1 MDALLSL
8 SVFSPLFAS
17 GNIFPL
23 FKVYELL
30 LLLPS
35 CVWPFVTPWTAARQ
49 ASLPLTISWHFP
61 KLMFIAS
68 VMLSSHLILWHPL
81 LLLPSIFP
89 SIRDFSNELSVRIR
103 LPKYWSFR
111 LSISPCTEYS
121 GLLSLRIDWFDLLAV
136 QGTLRS
142 LLSTTGQRHQ
152 FFGILTSLWSSSHN
166 CTWPLGRP

>member
-49 ASLPLTISWHFP
+49 ASLSSPSPGGCPSSCSLNQWCRPAISSSDTLFSFCPQSSQESGTFP
-61 KLMFIAS
+61 MSRLFTSDDQNIGVSA
-68 VMLSSHLILWHPL
+68 
-81 LLLPSIFP
+81 LPSVFP
-89 SIRDFSNELSVRIR
+89 VNIQGWPPLR
-103 LPKYWSFR
+103 L
-111 LSISPCTEYS
+111 T
-121 GLLSLRIDWFDLLAV
+121 GLI
-136 QGTLRS
+136 S
-142 LLSTTGQRHQ
+142 LLSKGFSGVFSSTTVQRHQ
-152 FFGILTSLWSSSHN
+152 FFGILSSLYN
-166 CTWPLGRP
+166 YI

>member
-49 ASLPLTISWHFP
+49 ASLSSPSPGGCPSSCSLNQWCCPAISSSDALFSFYPQSFPALGTFPLSFLCTS
-61 KLMFIAS
+61 
-68 VMLSSHLILWHPL
+68 
-81 LLLPSIFP
+81 
-89 SIRDFSNELSVRIR
+89 D
-103 LPKYWSFR
+103 WSFSF
-111 LSISPCTEYS
+111 SISSSIEYS
-121 GLLSLRIDWFDLLAV
+121 GLISLKIDWFNLAV
-136 QGTLRS
+136 QGTFRS
-142 LLSTTGQRHQ
+142 PLKGVLLSGVGRHQ
-152 FFGILTSLWSSSHN
+152 FFGNLPSLPSSSQN
-166 CTWPLGRP
+166 CTWLLGRP

>member
-49 ASLPLTISWHFP
+49 ASLSSPSPGGCPSSCSLHQWCCPAISFSDALFSCPRSFP
-61 KLMFIAS
+61 ASGTFPMSCLFASDDQNTGASASAS
-68 VMLSSHLILWHPL
+68 VLPGNIQSWSHL
-81 LLLPSIFP
+81 
-89 SIRDFSNELSVRIR
+89 R
-103 LPKYWSFR
+103 L
-111 LSISPCTEYS
+111 T
-121 GLLSLRIDWFDLLAV
+121 GLI
-136 QGTLRS
+136 S
-142 LLSTTGQRHQ
+142 LLSEGVSGVFSSTTVQRH
-152 FFGILTSLWSSSHN
+152 
-166 CTWPLGRP
+166 

>member
-23 FKVYELL
+23 FKDYELL
-30 LLLPS
+30 LLPS
-35 CVWPFVTPWTAARQ
+35 RIWPFVTPWTEACQ
-49 ASLPLTISWHFP
+49 AFLPLTISWRLP
-61 KLMFIAS
+61 KFMFIAS
-68 VMLSSHLILWHPL
+68 EMLSSHFILWHPL

-89 SIRDFSNELSVRIR
+89 SIRDFSNELSVRTR
-103 LPKYWSFR
+103 LPKYWSFS
-111 LSISPCTEYS
+111 LSISPSIEYS
-121 GLLSLRIDWFDLLAV
+121 GLLSLRIDWFDFLAV

-142 LLSTTGQRHQ
+142 LLSTTVQRHQ
-152 FFGILTSLWSSSHN
+152 FFGILTTLWSSSQN

>member
-49 ASLPLTISWHFP
+49 ASLSSPSPGGCPSSCSLNQWCRPAISSSDTLFSFCP
-61 KLMFIAS
+61 D
-68 VMLSSHLILWHPL
+68 LSQQQ
-81 LLLPSIFP
+81 
-89 SIRDFSNELSVRIR
+89 DFSNETSVCIR
-103 LPKYWSFR
+103 WPKYWSFR